1 MIPQPSYYTDVNLR
15 HLRHIFR
22 KSHISLI
29 LSEHFRG
36 LTILASVI
44 THQT

>member
-29 LSEHFRG
+29 LSERIRG

-44 THQT
+44 SHQT